1 MIRSATLKFRYP
13 QLWSRLT
20 LPKPEWELD
29 GVLKSL
35 STVYRAGAVQNRRR
49 ERWREREM
57 RPVRR
62 ILAVFAALVSAVLLP
77 AAVPGPSRGDFGPAA
92 RSELERVSEAMN
104 AIHTLEG
111 RFVQIGPEGQLD
123 QGRFYID
130 KPGRMRFEYAPPNPT
145 LIVSD
150 GRWVAVENRNL
161 HTTDRYALWTT
172 PLDLI
177 LGDDIDLRDNSD
189 IVGVEQ
195 QNSELIIQARAHSGR
210 ANGNITLV
218 FSEPDLALRQWTV
231 RDAQGLLTTVSVSDV
246 KKDVALDPGL
256 FVIAS
261 QANSTASGQ

>member
-1 MIRSATLKFRYP
+1 M
-13 QLWSRLT
+13 
-20 LPKPEWELD
+20 
-29 GVLKSL
+29 
-35 STVYRAGAVQNRRR
+35 N
-49 ERWREREM
+49 
-57 RPVRR
+57 R
-62 ILAVFAALVSAVLLP
+62 ILPVVAAFVCSVLFM
-77 AAVPGPSRGDFGPAA
+77 ATVPGPPHTGFGTAE

-104 AIHTLEG
+104 AIHTLQG

-172 PLDLI
+172 PLNLI
-177 LGDDIDLRDNSD
+177 LGDDVDLRDNTN
-189 IVGVEQ
+189 ITGVEQ
-195 QNSELIIQARAHSGR
+195 QNNQLIIQARAHGAQ
-210 ANGNITLV
+210 ANGAITLV

-246 KKDVALDPGL
+246 KKDVAVDPGL
-256 FVIAS
+256 FVIANPPS
-261 QANSTASGQ
+261 V

>member
-1 MIRSATLKFRYP
+1 MNRV
-13 QLWSRLT
+13 
-20 LPKPEWELD
+20 LPL
-29 GVLKSL
+29 V
-35 STVYRAGAVQNRRR
+35 
-49 ERWREREM
+49 
-57 RPVRR
+57 
-62 ILAVFAALVSAVLLP
+62 AACVCYVLLM
-77 AAVPGPSRGDFGPAA
+77 AAVPGPQRGNPGPAA

-104 AIHTLEG
+104 AIHTLQG
-111 RFVQIGPEGQLD
+111 RFVQVGPEGQLD

-161 HTTDRYALWTT
+161 HTIDRYALWTT

-189 IVGVEQ
+189 ITGVEQ
-195 QNSELIIQARAHSGR
+195 QNNELIVQARAHGGR

-246 KKDVALDPGL
+246 KKDAAIDPGL
-256 FVIAS
+256 FVIS
-261 QANSTASGQ
+261 NQVNSAGNAK